1 MAKTLDYQITLYPA
15 HRDGAFV
22 VTQFQM
28 MASYPEKRIQAAGMD
43 DLIDKVTQFAMEH
56 GESCSASVRCLAPR
70 KPPGFKRAT
79 ENLYFNLVDLTAE
92 KRGDAAALR
101 NGRPPLPS
109 IPKDQKHDTS
119 D

>member
-1 MAKTLDYQITLYPA
+1 MAKTLDYLITLYPA

-28 MASYPEKRIQAAGMD
+28 LGSYPEKRIQAAGMD

-70 KPPGFKRAT
+70 KPPGLKRAT
-79 ENLYFNLVDLTAE
+79 GNLYFNLVDRTAE
-92 KRGDAAALR
+92 NRGDAAA
-101 NGRPPLPS
+101 
-109 IPKDQKHDTS
+109 
-119 D
+119 

>member
-22 VTQFQM
+22 VTQFHM
-28 MASYPEKRIQAAGMD
+28 MATYPEKRVQAAGMD

-56 GESCSASVRCLAPR
+56 GESCSASRRRCGL
-70 KPPGFKRAT
+70 KPPKG
-79 ENLYFNLVDLTAE
+79 NS
-92 KRGDAAALR
+92 GAASR
-101 NGRPPLPS
+101 NGRPPLS
-109 IPKDQKHDTS
+109 QFQRTKRHDTS